1 MGGLINLIKKLFS
14 GIFSFVGGIFNSK
27 KSGYY
32 LELDDAASGKP
43 AVVPAK
49 AETPAPAQP
58 AAVKA
63 ETTEPAKAKSTA
75 PTPAKA
81 EPVKAK
87 SAAPVSA
94 KAEPVKADPLNAES
108 VQAPV
113 NPEPV
118 GATSAANSSNGS
130 PNGAKPTAPAN
141 PLNLPQ
147 PSVNFASEYLVP
159 KPTNTRRR
167 PGANMGA
174 YLDMAKQVKPSN
186 N

>member
-14 GIFSFVGGIFNSK
+14 GILSFVGGIFNSN

-32 LELDDAASGKP
+32 LELDDADAGKP
-43 AVVPAK
+43 AVAPAK
-49 AETPAPAQP
+49 AESVKVEPAKAEPAKAKTPAPAQP
-58 AAVKA
+58 AA
-63 ETTEPAKAKSTA
+63 
-75 PTPAKA
+75 AKA
-81 EPVKAK
+81 EP
-87 SAAPVSA
+87 AASVSVEA
-94 KAEPVKADPLNAES
+94 VPVKADPVNAES
-108 VQAPV
+108 VQGPV

-118 GATSAANSSNGS
+118 AATSSNGS
-130 PNGAKPTAPAN
+130 SNGAKPTAEAN

-147 PSVNFASEYLVP
+147 PTVNFASEYLVP

-174 YLDMAKQVKPSN
+174 YLDMAKQVKPSSN